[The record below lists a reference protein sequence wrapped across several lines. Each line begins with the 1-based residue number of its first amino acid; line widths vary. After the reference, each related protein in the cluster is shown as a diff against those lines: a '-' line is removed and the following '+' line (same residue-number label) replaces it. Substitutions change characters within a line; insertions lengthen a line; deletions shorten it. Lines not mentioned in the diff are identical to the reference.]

1 MRRATGLDHLTM
13 LDIAPPE
20 FVGLAAGAGFSAVSL
35 RIAPVTAGEEA
46 WPMLPGSPMLAETV
60 RRLAGTGVR
69 VLCAES
75 IAVSAGRDIAA
86 AEPVIAAAAALG
98 AQYVNVTCDHPDTA
112 RFAAQFAAL
121 ADLARPYGVRP
132 VIEFMAYRPV
142 RSLAAA
148 VSIAR
153 GSDGGAVLLDTLHI
167 HRCGATASEL
177 AGLDP
182 ALLSYLQVCD
192 APRRPYAG
200 AGDAMLE
207 ARTQRLLPGEGE
219 LPLAD
224 MLGALPADLP
234 VSVEAPCQTARAWL
248 TPAQYA
254 AQAHKAL
261 RAMLG

>member
-1 MRRATGLDHLTM
+1 MRHATGLDHLTM

-20 FVGLAAGAGFSAVSL
+20 FVDLAAGAGFSAVSL
-35 RIAPVTAGEEA
+35 RIAPFTAGEEA

-60 RRLAGTGVR
+60 RRLAGTGVL
-69 VLCAES
+69 VLCTES
-75 IAVSAGRDIAA
+75 IAVGAGQDIAE
-86 AEPVIAAAAALG
+86 AEPVIEAAAALG
-98 AQYVNVTCDHPDTA
+98 AQYVSVTCDHPDSA
-112 RFAAQFAAL
+112 RFAAQFAAI
-121 ADLARPYGVRP
+121 ADLARPYGLRP

-142 RSLAAA
+142 SSLAAA

-167 HRCGATASEL
+167 YRCGVTASEL

-192 APRRPYAG
+192 APRRPPA
-200 AGDAMLE
+200 DAMLE
-207 ARTQRLLPGEGE
+207 ARTRRLLPGEGE

-224 MLGALPADLP
+224 MRGALPADLP
-234 VSVEAPCQTARAWL
+234 VSVEAPCQQARAWL

>member
-20 FVGLAAGAGFSAVSL
+20 FTDLAAGAGFSAVSL

-60 RRLAGTGVR
+60 RRLADTGVR

-75 IAVSAGRDIAA
+75 IAVSAGQDLVA
-86 AEPVIAAAAALG
+86 AEPVIEAAAALG

-142 RSLAAA
+142 RSLATA

-167 HRCGATASEL
+167 HRCGAIASEL

-182 ALLSYLQVCD
+182 VLLSYLQVCD
-192 APRRPYAG
+192 APRRPRA
-200 AGDAMLE
+200 DPMLE
-207 ARTQRLLPGEGE
+207 ARTRRLLPGAGE
-219 LPLAD
+219 LPLAE
-224 MLGALPADLP
+224 MLSALPADLP
-234 VSVEAPCQTARAWL
+234 VSVEAPCQQARASL

-261 RAMLG
+261 RATLG